1 MSLLTMTAD
10 LNLIYYGP
18 PGTGKT
24 FATAQRA
31 VEIIEGS
38 APKDRAELMARYAA
52 LRNEGLIEFVTFHQ
66 SYSYEEFVE
75 GIRPVLEED
84 KEATEEGAVRYECRD
99 GLFRRF
105 CAGSKAGARKS
116 TSYAFDPEKHQ
127 VWKMS
132 LGNTRKPEDDAI
144 YDECLEK
151 GYILLGYGRG
161 LDFTG
166 CDTRDQVFQRLK
178 KDKPEIE
185 AIDYNVTAIHAFKNE
200 MEVGD
205 LVVISHGNHR
215 FRAIARV
222 TGPYQRLRKAEY
234 GQTRTVEWLFES
246 DESLPR
252 ENIINR
258 RFSQATIYKLKPSV
272 LYIDKLR
279 ALLATDK
286 RSSNRVLIIDEIN
299 RGNIAKILG
308 ELITLLEPD
317 KRRGAINEATVKL
330 PYSDEEFAVP
340 GNVYIIGTM
349 NTADRSIAL
358 LDTAL
363 RRRFRFIEVEPDPDV
378 IRREVGQH
386 GVLAGIDVARLLEL
400 LNDRIE
406 LLHDRDHRL
415 GHSYFLRISNLD
427 ELRDVMTR
435 AVIPLLQE
443 YFHDHWER
451 ICLVLGCQHDEAGK
465 PMANTYPIIRVRVLR
480 ASDLLGAKAEL
491 EDKLR
496 YEMNPDFAN
505 SSGAA
510 LRPFFEGILRTT
522 KPSAQAAAGPG

>member
-1 MSLLTMTAD
+1 MSLLMTAD

-24 FATAQRA
+24 FATARRA
-31 VEIIEGS
+31 VEIIDGS
-38 APKDRAELMARYAA
+38 APEDRAKLMARYAE
-52 LRNEGLIEFVTFHQ
+52 LRNQGLIEFVTFHQ

-84 KEATEEGAVRYECRD
+84 AEAAENGNVRYECKP
-99 GLFRRF
+99 GVFRRF
-105 CAGSKAGARKS
+105 CAGSEAGMRKA
-116 TSYAFDPEKHQ
+116 TSYDFDPEKHQ

-144 YDECLEK
+144 YDECIEK
-151 GYILLGYGRG
+151 DFILLGWGLGR
-161 LDFTG
+161 DFTG
-166 CDTRDQVFQRLK
+166 CDTREQVFQRLK

-234 GQTRTVEWLFES
+234 GQMRPVEWLFVS

-252 ENIINR
+252 EAIINR

-272 LYIDKLR
+272 LYVDRLR
-279 ALLATDK
+279 ILLATDDHH
-286 RSSNRVLIIDEIN
+286 SNRVLIIDEIN

-317 KRRGAINEATVKL
+317 KRRGAVNEATVKL
-330 PYSDEEFAVP
+330 PYSEDDFAVP
-340 GNVYIIGTM
+340 ANVYIIGTM

-363 RRRFRFIEVEPDPDV
+363 RRRFRFIEVEPEPDV
-378 IRREVGQH
+378 IRREVGQ
-386 GVLAGIDVARLLEL
+386 GGLLDGIDVARLLQI

-406 LLHDRDHRL
+406 ILHDRDHRL
-415 GHSYFLRISNLD
+415 GHSYFLQISNLD
-427 ELRDVMTR
+427 GLRDVMTKS
-435 AVIPLLQE
+435 VIPLLQE
-443 YFHDHWER
+443 YFHDHWEW
-451 ICLVLGCQHDEAGK
+451 ICLVLGCPHDDDGK
-465 PMANTYPIIRVRVLR
+465 QTANTYPIIRVRALR
-480 ASDLLGAKAEL
+480 ASELFGTKAQL

-496 YEMNPDFAN
+496 YEVNPDFARG
-505 SSGAA
+505 SGAA
-510 LRPFFEGILRTT
+510 LRPFFEGILQTT
-522 KPSAQAAAGPG
+522 KPPAQTTAAPK